1 MSWINPDYE
10 YRKNLIKSAI
20 EDIEMYLQDMEEN
33 AEDWEISNDY
43 IKQVRITFN
52 IFKETF

>member
-1 MSWINPDYE
+1 MIWINPDYD

>member
-1 MSWINPDYE
+1 MSWTNPDYE

-20 EDIEMYLQDMEEN
+20 EDIELYISDMEEN

-43 IKQVRITFN
+43 VKRVRTSFN
-52 IFKETF
+52 MFKELF